1 MSSQTPISNTY
12 KTCTVSWADD
22 EFWNGPFGVLVPD
35 SVTKVKDT
43 DGINMRYKNGS
54 STEMVSGPLLSE
66 AEYKARY
73 AVLEADGNY
82 YYKTD

>member
-1 MSSQTPISNTY
+1 MSSQTPNPKVGTY
-12 KTCTVSWADD
+12 TVSWNDD
-22 EFWNGPFGVLVPD
+22 PKYWNGPFNVLVPD
-35 SVTKVKDT
+35 NITKVKDV
-43 DGINMRYKNGS
+43 DGINMLYKNGS

-82 YYKTD
+82 YYKSG